1 MLETLYLDHAATAP
15 LAPGVAEAIQAALVE
30 APGNPSSQH
39 APGRCAAARIDQAAE
54 QVAGLINAAPGE
66 LIWTSGA
73 TEASNLA
80 LRGVAEFAGEGGHI
94 VSVVTEHPATRDTLK
109 ALARQGVRVDWLAV
123 DGDGA
128 IDHAQLDAALAEQPD
143 LVSIMQVNN
152 ETGVVHDIPAIAAR
166 CAEAG
171 VPLHVDAAQSLGRL
185 AIDVATTPIAL
196 MSLSAH
202 KIGGPKGIGALYVR
216 RRAPRAGLAPQILGG
231 GQQRGLRAGTLPT
244 HQIVG
249 FGAAAAWAVEQGL
262 LLQPEWA
269 ELRERLWS
277 AIAGLGGLGRNG
289 RAETTAAP
297 FLSVSVA
304 GVHGGALLAGL
315 TEGEPALA
323 VSTGAACS
331 AAKGESSHVVRAMG
345 VAPREAAATIRFSLG
360 PGIDAVAIDAAA
372 ARFVAEVQRLRAL
385 AAAA

>member
-1 MLETLYLDHAATAP
+1 MVATLYLDYAATAP
-15 LAPGVAEAIQAALVE
+15 LAPGVAEAMQAALVD
-30 APGNPSSQH
+30 APGNPSSLH
-39 APGRCAAARIDQAAE
+39 ASGRHAAVQVDRAADR
-54 QVAGLINAAPGE
+54 VAGLIGAAPQE
-66 LIWTSGA
+66 LVWTSGA

-80 LRGVAEFAGEGGHI
+80 LRGVAEFAGKSAHI

-109 ALARQGVRVDWLAV
+109 ALARQDVRVDWLEV
-123 DGDGA
+123 DGNGA
-128 IDHAQLDAALAEQPD
+128 IDYAQLDAALAEQPD

-152 ETGVVHDIPAIAAR
+152 ETGVIHDIPAIAAR
-166 CAEAG
+166 CVKAG

-249 FGAAAAWAVEQGL
+249 FGVAANWAANPGL
-262 LLQPEWA
+262 TMQPEWA
-269 ELRERLWS
+269 KLRERLWS
-277 AIAGLGGLGRNG
+277 AIEGLGGLRRNG
-289 RAETTAAP
+289 RADTTAAP
-297 FLSVSVA
+297 FLSVSVT
-304 GVHGGALLAGL
+304 GLHGGALLAGL

-323 VSTGAACS
+323 VSSGAACS

-360 PGIDAVAIDAAA
+360 PGVDTAIIDAAA
-372 ARFVAEVQRLRAL
+372 ARFVAEVGRLRAL